1 MDGHALRGHRQGPV
15 GGQADA
21 AGDEDV
27 PAGAYQGRGGRRV
40 AGPGRGHEGVLRLSP
55 ERAAQQGNDC
65 ETRSLHDVGA
75 LSGGPGGNV
84 AARLAVRGG
93 RERQGLLKA
102 RRRANGYRDYPPE
115 AVEWLG
121 YIRTAQRLGFS
132 LQEIAANLE
141 DVERAADPDAYLQE
155 LLRDKLRVIE
165 ARIDEL
171 QALRGVLYS
180 RLGEACPLRT

>member
-1 MDGHALRGHRQGPV
+1 MRIGTLAQATGLSRDTLRF
-15 GGQADA
+15 
-21 AGDEDV
+21 
-27 PAGAYQGRGGRRV
+27 Y
-40 AGPGRGHEGVLRLSP
+40 
-55 ERAAQQGNDC
+55 
-65 ETRSLHDVGA
+65 
-75 LSGGPGGNV
+75 
-84 AARLAVRGG
+84 
-93 RERQGLLKA
+93 ERQGLLKA

-171 QALRGVLYS
+171 QALRRVLYS
-180 RLGEACPLRT
+180 RLGEACPLRGWQIAADATAPRGWVITADRDRVGDVEDDPPLG

>member
-1 MDGHALRGHRQGPV
+1 MRIGTLAQATGLSRDTLRF
-15 GGQADA
+15 
-21 AGDEDV
+21 
-27 PAGAYQGRGGRRV
+27 Y
-40 AGPGRGHEGVLRLSP
+40 
-55 ERAAQQGNDC
+55 
-65 ETRSLHDVGA
+65 
-75 LSGGPGGNV
+75 
-84 AARLAVRGG
+84 
-93 RERQGLLKA
+93 ERQGLLQA

-132 LQEIAANLE
+132 LQEIAANLK

-155 LLRDKLRVIE
+155 LLRDKLRIIE

-180 RLGEACPLRT
+180 RLGEACPLRG